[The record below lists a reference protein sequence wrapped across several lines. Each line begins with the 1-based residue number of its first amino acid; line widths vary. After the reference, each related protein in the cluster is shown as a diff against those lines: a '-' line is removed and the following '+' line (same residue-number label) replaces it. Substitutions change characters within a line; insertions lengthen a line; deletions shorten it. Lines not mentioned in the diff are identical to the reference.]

1 MFATRM
7 RRGFPKTPS
16 GIPSSAGGTSAST
29 PPPSRRVSRAI
40 PARSKQGGTEMRRL
54 RDLSLRKKLARIIYI
69 SCSVAVLLACTIL
82 AIYDVA
88 TFRSTLQNQLAMVA
102 EFTAF
107 HTASAMASGDAASA
121 REILSSLS
129 AQPHIIEACLYTRD
143 GAVFAKYSRRG
154 FPPDFIP
161 PRPLPDRVATVS
173 GQLLLFRQI
182 RLDGEPIG
190 TIYLKSDLDELRAR
204 GRNFIGVVA
213 AVTLA
218 CFVLVYLTAIRLQ
231 RVISEPLLEL
241 ARTAFAVSI
250 NRDYSIRATKRSRD
264 EIGFLFDRFN
274 EMLAQIQER
283 DVALRQARDGL
294 EARVNVRTSELQDEI
309 VERKQAEESLHESRR
324 FLRSTLDSLSSH
336 IAILNETGV
345 IIATNKAWRQFA
357 EANELGA
364 PEAGV
369 GMNYFRVCEE
379 AAASRLEQAEEIL
392 QGIRQVL
399 SGEQEEFV
407 TVYPCHSPQEKRWF
421 GLRVTRFQGPGPV
434 RVVVAHQ
441 DVTERKWAGDAL
453 RESEGRLR
461 ALVNSID
468 ELVFEFD
475 VEGTYRSIW
484 TTNEDLLARPK
495 KELLSRR
502 ITEIFGDAVAAPF
515 LEIFRRVL
523 ETGRSESAEYSM
535 NVPAGVEYFL
545 ARVSPITSPDGTRKT
560 VCMTSR
566 DITGRKR
573 AEETLRVSEEQFRQ
587 LAENI
592 REVFF
597 ICVPDPYQLIY
608 ISPAYE
614 EIWGQTRNELYQ
626 RPEAWMETILP
637 EDRKKAGDVFA
648 QSKRGLPTDIEYRI
662 VRLDGSVRWIRNRTF
677 PVVDA
682 WGKFYRL
689 VGIAEDMTEQ
699 KRIQAELQNAK
710 EAAEAASRAKSEF
723 LANMSHEIR
732 TPMNGITGMTE
743 LALGTNLT
751 SEQREYLDLVKA
763 SADSLLVLL
772 NDILD
777 LSKVE
782 SGKLALEPIEFV
794 LREAVGETLKVMRF
808 RARQKGLELVWE
820 AEESVPEKLMGDPG
834 RLRQVLV
841 NLAGNAIKFTD
852 RGNVT
857 VRVGKEKE
865 AEERVELHFR
875 VQDTGIGISKGKQKM
890 IFEAFAQA
898 DSSTTRKY
906 GGTGLGLSITMRLVE
921 LMGGKIWVE
930 SEPGRGSTFHFTAEF
945 GLVQQNA
952 VNSSEPQPE
961 TVR

>member
-1 MFATRM
+1 
-7 RRGFPKTPS
+7 
-16 GIPSSAGGTSAST
+16 
-29 PPPSRRVSRAI
+29 
-40 PARSKQGGTEMRRL
+40 MRRL

-69 SCSVAVLLACTIL
+69 TSSAAVLLACTIL
-82 AIYDVA
+82 AIYDFA
-88 TFRSTLQNQLAMVA
+88 TFRRTLQNHLATVA
-102 EFTAF
+102 ELTAF
-107 HTASAMASGDAASA
+107 HAAPAMVSGDPASS
-121 REILSSLS
+121 RETLNSLSS
-129 AQPHIIEACLYTRD
+129 QPNIIEACLYTRD
-143 GAVFAKYSRRG
+143 GAVLAKYSRRG
-154 FPPDFIP
+154 SPPDFIP
-161 PRPLPDRVATVS
+161 PRPLPDGVAIVS
-173 GQLLLFRQI
+173 GQLLVFRHI
-182 RLDGEPIG
+182 RWAGEPIG
-190 TIYLKSDLDELRAR
+190 TIYLKSDLNELRVR
-204 GRNFIGVVA
+204 DERFIGIIAVVI
-213 AVTLA
+213 LA
-218 CFVLVYLTAIRLQ
+218 SFVLAYLTAGRLQ
-231 RVISEPLLEL
+231 RVISDPILEL

-250 NRDYSIRATKRSRD
+250 DRDYSLRATKRSQD

-274 EMLAQIQER
+274 EMLAQVQER

-294 EARVNVRTSELQDEI
+294 EARVDVRTSELQNEI
-309 VERKQAEESLHESRR
+309 VERRRAEESLHESQR

-336 IAILNETGV
+336 IVILNETGT

-379 AAASRLEQAEEIL
+379 AAASGLEQAEEIL

-399 SGEQEEFV
+399 SSEQEGFV
-407 TVYPCHSPQEKRWF
+407 TVYPCHSPREKQWF
-421 GLRVTRFQGPGPV
+421 GLHVTRFQGPGPV

-441 DVTERKWAGDAL
+441 NITERKLAEDAL
-453 RESEGRLR
+453 RESEERLR

-475 VEGTYRSIW
+475 VEGTYQSIW
-484 TTNEDLLARPK
+484 TTNEDLLVRPK
-495 KELLSRR
+495 KELLGRS
-502 ITEIFGDAVAAPF
+502 ITEIFGDAVAVPF

-523 ETGRSESAEYSM
+523 ETGRSESVEYSM

-545 ARVSPITSPDGTRKT
+545 ARVSPITSQDGTRKT

-566 DITGRKR
+566 DITGRRR

-614 EIWGQTRNELYQ
+614 EIWGRTRNEFYQ
-626 RPEAWMETILP
+626 RPEAWMEAVLP
-637 EDRKKAGDVFA
+637 EDDKKARELLARSV
-648 QSKRGLPTDIEYRI
+648 RGVPTDIEYRI
-662 VRLDGSVRWIRNRTF
+662 VRPDGSIRWIRARTF
-677 PVVDA
+677 PVVDGC
-682 WGKFYRL
+682 GKFYRF
-689 VGIAEDMTEQ
+689 VGIAEDMTGQ
-699 KRIQAELQNAK
+699 KRIQDELQYAR
-710 EAAEAASRAKSEF
+710 ETAEAASRAKSEF

-732 TPMNGITGMTE
+732 TPMNGIIGMTE
-743 LALGTNLT
+743 VTLDTNLT

-782 SGKLALEPIEFV
+782 SGKLALEPIEFG
-794 LREAVGETLKVMRF
+794 LREVIGETLKVMRF
-808 RARQKGLELVWE
+808 RAQQKGLELEWE
-820 AEESVPEKLMGDPG
+820 VEESVPEQLIGDPG
-834 RLRQVLV
+834 RLRQVLL
-841 NLAGNAIKFTD
+841 NLTGNAIKFTD
-852 RGNVT
+852 RGNIT
-857 VRVGKEKE
+857 VKVGKGKKANEK
-865 AEERVELHFR
+865 VELHFR
-875 VQDTGIGISKGKQKM
+875 VRDTGIGISKSKQKM
-890 IFEAFAQA
+890 IFEAFTQA

-906 GGTGLGLSITMRLVE
+906 GGTGLGLTITMRLVE

-945 GLVQQNA
+945 GLAQQGA
-952 VNSSEPQPE
+952 VNSSERQPE
-961 TVR
+961 TAR